1 LRSPDA
7 ETPEALPD
15 GCAIVTTGGRSWS
28 YERGH
33 DPYGVA
39 FTVDSIWPLY
49 CASKPLVAAAALA
62 LERLGELDLDA
73 PLGAIVPW
81 RTSHYVASLTPSA
94 ILDHRTDL
102 PDIPGLLA
110 FVMSDEDRWRTV
122 YGAPGSPH
130 PASHSS
136 YSVFCGYFIIGHVVE
151 YVTGL
156 PLGAAVRA
164 LVTDPIGIDDLGF
177 LDTADEHRA
186 RADRIVVPS
195 YRSTNGS
202 VATLPATGVRAAAVA
217 TRPNAAFGAVGS
229 VRGLAAFVEHLAS
242 ARHRTAVPALLSD
255 RFADAMARP
264 FDGPAYDA
272 TLRRVSQFRCGFE
285 VDLGA
290 HGFGP
295 SLGADAFGHASEGG
309 GITLL
314 VDPHGDRWVAA
325 AVAVLE
331 SDADELR
338 ARRERLVEVLLAAG
352 ADRADDR
359 CVDRGLGR

>member
-7 ETPEALPD
+7 ETAETLPD
-15 GCAIVTTGGRSWS
+15 GCAIVSTGGRSWS

-39 FTVDSIWPLY
+39 ITLDSVWPLY

-73 PLGAIVPW
+73 PLGGIVPW

-102 PDIPGLLA
+102 PDVPGLLA

-122 YGAPGSPH
+122 YGARGSPR
-130 PASHSS
+130 PATSSH
-136 YSVFCGYFIIGHVVE
+136 YSVFCGYFIIGHVIE

-164 LVTDPIGIDDLGF
+164 LVTDPIGIDDVGF
-177 LDTADEHRA
+177 LDTVDEHRA

-202 VATLPATGVRAAAVA
+202 AATLPATGVRATAVA

-229 VRGLAAFVEHLAS
+229 VRGLGAFVEHLAGE
-242 ARHRTAVPALLSD
+242 RRRTAVPAVLSD
-255 RFADAMARP
+255 RFADVMARP
-264 FDGPAYDA
+264 FDGPAYDP

-290 HGFGP
+290 HGYGP
-295 SLGADAFGHASEGG
+295 SLDPDAFGHASEGG

-314 VDPHGDRWVAA
+314 VDPQADRWVAV
-325 AVAVLE
+325 AVTVLE
-331 SDADELR
+331 SDADALR
-338 ARRERLVEVLLAAG
+338 VRRECLVERLLAAG
-352 ADRADDR
+352 DG
-359 CVDRGLGR
+359 CGGGR